1 MFFFQRAIDLS
12 LHTSEKQVTKQ
23 YNSMDLVDISYI
35 KILKLGVEIER
46 NFSNVKLPISP
57 PPLPEVGITATV
69 SQY

>member
-1 MFFFQRAIDLS
+1 
-12 LHTSEKQVTKQ
+12 
-23 YNSMDLVDISYI
+23 MDLVDISYI